1 MTIVIIGRRHARP
14 HQLFDI
20 LFNMDDEDILQLVE
34 EGTIEPDDISEFKNM
49 DDEVQELV
57 ADGELDMDE
66 AKDLCG

>member
-1 MTIVIIGRRHARP
+1 
-14 HQLFDI
+14 
-20 LFNMDDEDILQLVE
+20 MDDEDILQLVE